1 MVGKSTKQNNLSG
14 LRVNYNRDEL
24 LEQNIG
30 SEPFSLFFDW
40 MEAAKSGEIKEPNAM
55 VLSTIR
61 NEKPTARV
69 VLLKGFD
76 ENGFVF
82 FTNYQSHKGTE
93 LENNPNAAMTFF
105 WDALQRQ
112 VRIEGVIEKVSEEES
127 DEYYHSRPIL
137 SQIGAWVSNQST
149 VIKDRTVLEEKNAQ
163 LEEKY
168 KNVNPIPRPPHWGG
182 YRLKPT
188 HIEFWQGRQNRLHDR
203 ILFSKKENNWQSERL
218 SP

>member
-1 MVGKSTKQNNLSG
+1 MVGKSTKQNNLSD
-14 LRVNYNRDEL
+14 LRVNYDRDEL

-30 SEPFSLFFDW
+30 SEPFSLFSDW

-61 NEKPTARV
+61 DEKPTARV

-76 ENGFVF
+76 EKGFVF
-82 FTNYQSHKGTE
+82 FTNYQSHKGIE
-93 LENNPNAAMTFF
+93 LEKNPNAAMTFF

-112 VRIEGVIEKVSEEES
+112 VRIEGIIEKVSEEES
-127 DEYYHSRPIL
+127 DQYFHSRPIL

-149 VIKDRTVLEEKNAQ
+149 VIKDRTVLEEKNAH
-163 LEEKY
+163 LEKKY
-168 KNVNPIPRPPHWGG
+168 KNANPIPRPPHWGG
-182 YRLKPT
+182 YRLKPIE
-188 HIEFWQGRQNRLHDR
+188 IEFWQGRQNRLHDR
-203 ILFSKKENNWQSERL
+203 ILFSKKENSWQTDRL